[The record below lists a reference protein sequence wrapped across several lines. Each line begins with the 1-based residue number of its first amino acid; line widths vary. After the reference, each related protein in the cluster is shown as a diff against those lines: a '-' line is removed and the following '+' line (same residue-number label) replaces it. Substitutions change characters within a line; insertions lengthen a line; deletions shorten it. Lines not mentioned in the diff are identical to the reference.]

1 MTEPANAKL
10 TRSENKERL
19 REILAI
25 LKKHDLVRGLTPVKL
40 RSILEDLGPTYIK
53 LGQIMSMRSDM
64 IPKAYCEALTQLRS
78 AAPAMAF
85 EEVRRVVENALGCP
99 LEEAFAEFNEQPIG
113 AASIAQVHEARRLDG
128 RRVVVKVQRE
138 GIRETM
144 AKDMALLRRAA
155 ALLKLAPGAGEVLDF
170 GMILDE
176 IWRVSQEEMDFN
188 IEAANAE
195 EFRRLNEGV
204 VYVSCPEIDRDLTT
218 AQVLTMEYID
228 GFSIDDTEGLL
239 KNGYD
244 LNEIGE
250 KLADNYIKQIIV
262 DGFFHADPHPGN
274 IRIRGGKIVWI
285 DMGMMGRLSAHD
297 QQQLTKGVE
306 AIARHDVEAIK
317 EVVLAMGRCRGTV
330 DQAKLYADLDGM
342 LTRYGDEEL
351 AQLQLGSL
359 MMECMDIAK
368 AHRIAM
374 PEGVTL
380 LARGLGTIEGVVAA
394 LSPETNVVSIAA
406 ARATDS
412 ILRSIDLKKE
422 MEKGTR
428 SLLAAVKKAVAIPG
442 LLSDSLKSLSK
453 GETRVG
459 LDVKVTEDT
468 IKAANSLLGKF
479 IACLLAFALL
489 ISSSILCTTGMQPE
503 LLGIPA
509 LGVVGYS
516 AAVGLTIWVFVRIS
530 RDK

>member
-25 LKKHDLVRGLTPVKL
+25 LRKHEVVKGLSPVKL
-40 RSILEDLGPTYIK
+40 RSILEDLGPVYIK

-64 IPKAYCEALTQLRS
+64 IPKAYCDALTQLRS

-85 EEVRRVVENALGCP
+85 EEVRRVVEGALGCP
-99 LEEAFAEFNEQPIG
+99 LEDAFIEFSPQPIG
-113 AASIAQVHEARRLDG
+113 AASIAQAHEARRRDG
-128 RRVVVKVQRE
+128 GRVVVKVQRE

-155 ALLKLAPGAGEVLDF
+155 RLLKLAPGAGEVLDF

-195 EFRRLNEGV
+195 EFARLNEDV
-204 VYVSCPEIDRDLTT
+204 VYVGCPRIYRDQTT

-228 GFSIDDTEGLL
+228 GFSIDDTDGLL
-239 KNGYD
+239 ENGYD

-250 KLADNYIKQIIV
+250 KLADNYIRQIIV

-274 IRIRGGKIVWI
+274 IRIRGGKIIWI

-297 QQQLTKGVE
+297 RQELTKGVE
-306 AIARHDVEAIK
+306 AIARQDVEGIK
-317 EVVLAMGRCRGTV
+317 EVVLAMGRCRGKI
-330 DQAKLYADLDGM
+330 DHAQLYADLDG
-342 LTRYGDEEL
+342 LLSRYGEEDL
-351 AQLQLGSL
+351 SQLHLGSL

-368 AHRIAM
+368 IHRIAM

-394 LSPETNVVSIAA
+394 LSPEINVVAIAA
-406 ARATDS
+406 ARATS
-412 ILRSIDLKKE
+412 SLLHNIDLKKE
-422 MEKGTR
+422 VRKNAGN
-428 SLLAAVKKAVAIPG
+428 LLAALKKAVAIPG

-459 LDVKVTEDT
+459 VDVKVTQET
-468 IKAANSLLGKF
+468 VRAANNLLGKF

-509 LGVVGYS
+509 LGAVGYA
-516 AAVGLTIWVFVRIS
+516 AAVGLTVWVFARIS
-530 RDK
+530 MDK